1 MRLVIGG
8 YAQGKLDYVLR
19 RYQLQGDRVWDGV
32 LPEEKN
38 LQTKTVVINHFH
50 HWVKKRIQEGG
61 CPEEEIR
68 TFLKSCKDCI
78 IICDEI
84 GNGIVPM
91 DGMERQYR
99 ERVGR
104 ILVQLA
110 GEAQEVWRILCGI
123 GQKIK

>member
-1 MRLVIGG
+1 M
-8 YAQGKLDYVLR
+8 
-19 RYQLQGDRVWDGV
+19 WDGT
-32 LPEEKN
+32 LPKDKE

-61 CPEEEIR
+61 RPEEEILI
-68 TFLKSCKDCI
+68 FLKSCKDCI

-91 DGMERQYR
+91 EAFERQYR

-104 ILVQLA
+104 ILIQLA